1 MKAATREW
9 VQCAEADYDVAC
21 HLLRRCKRFS
31 TKAICFH
38 CQQCVEKYFKARLIE
53 AGRLFPNTND
63 LEQLLNLLLPIE
75 PLLAA
80 SQPALGALTAAYGIQ
95 FRHPCDLALKQ
106 NARNALQDCRAIRV
120 EVRLSLGLPKK

>member
-21 HLLRRCKRFS
+21 HLSRKRQRFS

-63 LEQLLNLLLPIE
+63 LEQLLNLLVPIE
-75 PLLAA
+75 PFLAA

-95 FRHPCDLALKQ
+95 FRHPGDLALKQ
-106 NARNALQDCRAIRV
+106 NAKSALRDCRAIRK
-120 EVRLSLGLPKK
+120 EVRASLELPTK